1 MKEAVKLIAGKVTIE
16 ASGNITLENI
26 RAVGEVGVDF
36 ISTSAP
42 IIRSSWLDISL
53 DLHSFL
59 ACLSAY

>member
-1 MKEAVKLIAGKVTIE
+1 VKLIAGKVTIE

-42 IIRSSWLDISL
+42 ITRSSWLDISL
-53 DLHSFL
+53 DLHS
-59 ACLSAY
+59 